1 MAGLRVDTALL
12 PDLYTGR
19 TPLAASRLHALN
31 PAIALPARLV
41 GVTAAGDGEQTRRL
55 TGYLAGAAPPRWT
68 AGAADALSVALPG
81 GNMQV
86 LAGAS
91 AVAAELSAAPSA
103 GVGYL
108 GYLDVA
114 TATPS
119 GLPAAAVVAAGR
131 DGGQPLG
138 QRGARRAGL
147 RTEPAAAVSCAC
159 PTADPNSGM
168 GRPWRCG
175 RCRRS
180 APVRGRR
187 AWPGAVH
194 KSQSDHESR
203 TRR

>member
-1 MAGLRVDTALL
+1 VAGLRVDTALL

-41 GVTAAGDGEQTRRL
+41 GVTAAGDGVQTRRL

-103 GVGYL
+103 GGGYL

-114 TATPS
+114 TANP
-119 GLPAAAVVAAGR
+119 LRAAGR
-131 DGGQPLG
+131 
-138 QRGARRAGL
+138 
-147 RTEPAAAVSCAC
+147 
-159 PTADPNSGM
+159 
-168 GRPWRCG
+168 
-175 RCRRS
+175 RCRRRRRVTAGS
-180 APVRGRR
+180 PLASGVHAVRGFALSLQRL
-187 AWPGAVH
+187 
-194 KSQSDHESR
+194 
-203 TRR
+203 